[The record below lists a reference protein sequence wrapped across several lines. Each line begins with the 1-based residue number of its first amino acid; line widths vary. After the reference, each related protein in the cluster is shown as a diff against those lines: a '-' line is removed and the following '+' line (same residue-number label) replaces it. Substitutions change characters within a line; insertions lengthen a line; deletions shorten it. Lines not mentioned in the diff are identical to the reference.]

1 MTYDFSTD
9 SERREKV
16 FMYEKMYTALFN
28 AVTESLRYLNEG
40 DTATTKWLLEEAQR
54 EAENIF
60 MEWDWENEGK
70 D

>member
-1 MTYDFSTD
+1 
-9 SERREKV
+9 
-16 FMYEKMYTALFN
+16 MYEKMYTMLFN

-40 DTATTKWLLEEAQR
+40 DTATAKWLLEEAQR

-60 MEWDWENEGK
+60 MEWDWESEGK

>member
-1 MTYDFSTD
+1 
-9 SERREKV
+9 
-16 FMYEKMYTALFN
+16 MYEKMYTALFN

-40 DTATTKWLLEEAQR
+40 DTATAKWLLEEAQR
-54 EAENIF
+54 ETESIF